1 MEEGM
6 ITSTE
11 SRKVAA
17 FDRATLKEGVIAG
30 VIGAAVLAGWFL
42 VLDMVV
48 GRLFFTP
55 AALGSALFLGAE
67 GAAAVRITAGTVLG
81 FTLVHLV
88 LFTIA
93 GVIFAAA
100 AAGAEAQRGLL
111 MAIVLFFVAT
121 LTLVVGLMALIA
133 SWVLVEL
140 TWWGIAIGN
149 LLAAAAMAVYLWN
162 RHPRLAADLSRA
174 EESAA
179 AQDGTAGPGWEGPG
193 PDRPDAGTHGEEPH
207 RGQPRRSGSGGGEPH
222 YRPRGPSTPE
232 GGKPVD

>member
-1 MEEGM
+1 M

-11 SRKVAA
+11 TTRGAA
-17 FDRATLKEGVIAG
+17 WDRATLMEGVIAG
-30 VIGAAVLAGWFL
+30 VIGAAVLAAWFL
-42 VLDMVV
+42 VLDLVV

-67 GAAAVRITAGTVLG
+67 GAAAVQITVATVLG

-88 LFTIA
+88 LFMIA
-93 GVIFAAA
+93 GIIFAAA
-100 AAGAEAQRGLL
+100 AAGAEVQRGLL
-111 MAIVLFFVAT
+111 MAIVLFFVAS
-121 LTLVVGLMALIA
+121 LTLVVGLMALVA
-133 SWVLVEL
+133 SWILVEL

-149 LLAAAAMAVYLWN
+149 LLAAAAMASYLWK
-162 RHPRLAADLSRA
+162 RHPRLAADLPHA

-179 AQDGTAGPGWEGPG
+179 AQDGTAGPGWQGPG
-193 PDRPDAGTHGEEPH
+193 PDRPRAGSHVEEPH
-207 RGQPRRSGSGGGEPH
+207 RGEAKGPEPAGSEPH